1 MADLRHDLPLIA
13 AREEVRLGI
22 GFGRRSHARS
32 HAVQHH
38 GRHLDQGLRC
48 EAPLDVLQR
57 RIACDIAIAVTIGV
71 DDYFDEIRIVERGGG
86 AREGRIVELSVG

>member
-1 MADLRHDLPLIA
+1 MPAIA

-22 GFGRRSHARS
+22 GLGRRSHARR

-38 GRHLDQGLRC
+38 GWHLDQGLRR
-48 EAPLDVLQR
+48 EALLNVLQR

-71 DDYFDEIRIVERGGG
+71 NDDFYEFRIVD
-86 AREGRIVELSVG
+86 